1 MGSAQDEIRRLM
13 KEAKQK
19 PIAAATRQK
28 TSTIKA
34 KPAAAKPSSSTASQV
49 KPAVPAGF
57 FDDSLADA
65 KARNL
70 DVKQLA
76 EKQIESEWEAFQE
89 FAAEVEQQSAKEE
102 EQQVEETK
110 EREAV
115 EQLENMEYVDRY
127 RVALER
133 ATSLRNGHKKP
144 KAEKRKLDKATTNDV
159 VDEDGE
165 AEGADVVETALHEYK
180 KRHKKA
186 KKQQLDSEN
195 SDDDFDPCNWRSRG
209 I

>member
-19 PIAAATRQK
+19 PNAAATRQK
-28 TSTIKA
+28 SPTIKA
-34 KPAAAKPSSSTASQV
+34 RPTATQPGISASNQV
-49 KPAVPAGF
+49 KPAIPAGF

-65 KARNL
+65 KARSV

-76 EKQIESEWEAFQE
+76 EKQLESEWEAFQE
-89 FAAEVEQQSAKEE
+89 FAAEVEQQSVQEE
-102 EQQVEETK
+102 KQQVEETK

-127 RVALER
+127 RVILER
-133 ATSLRNGHKKP
+133 ATSLRSGDKKR
-144 KAEKRKLDKATTNDV
+144 KAEKRKRDRGIDDV
-159 VDEDGE
+159 VEEDGE
-165 AEGADVVETALHEYK
+165 TGASSTVETTLEEDTK
-180 KRHKKA
+180 KHKKA
-186 KKQQLDSEN
+186 KKQHSDDD

>member
-1 MGSAQDEIRRLM
+1 MGGAQDEIRRLM

-19 PIAAATRQK
+19 PSAAT
-28 TSTIKA
+28 T
-34 KPAAAKPSSSTASQV
+34 P
-49 KPAVPAGF
+49 VPAGF

-65 KARNL
+65 KARNV

-76 EKQIESEWEAFQE
+76 EKQLESEWEAFLD
-89 FAAEVEQQSAKEE
+89 FAAEVEQQSVQAD
-102 EQQVEETK
+102 ETK

-133 ATSLRNGHKKP
+133 ATSLRSGNNKP
-144 KAEKRKLDKATTNDV
+144 KTEKRKLDTASDV
-159 VDEDGE
+159 VKEDDET
-165 AEGADVVETALHEYK
+165 EGTNAVLSEYK
-180 KRHKKA
+180 KKHKKA
-186 KKQQLDSEN
+186 KKKHSDIED
-195 SDDDFDPCNWRSRG
+195 SDDDFDSCNWRSRG

>member
-19 PIAAATRQK
+19 PSAAAT
-28 TSTIKA
+28 
-34 KPAAAKPSSSTASQV
+34 PKPSSSTASQV

-70 DVKQLA
+70 D
-76 EKQIESEWEAFQE
+76 IESEWEAFQE

-133 ATSLRNGHKKP
+133 K
-144 KAEKRKLDKATTNDV
+144 
-159 VDEDGE
+159 
-165 AEGADVVETALHEYK
+165 GADVVETALHEYK

-186 KKQQLDSEN
+186 KKQQLDSED

>member
-1 MGSAQDEIRRLM
+1 MGGAQDEIRRLM

-19 PIAAATRQK
+19 PSAATTRH
-28 TSTIKA
+28 KA
-34 KPAAAKPSSSTASQV
+34 SAVTVKPTAPKSSSSTAIQA

-65 KARNL
+65 KARNV

-76 EKQIESEWEAFQE
+76 EKQLESEWEAFLD
-89 FAAEVEQQSAKEE
+89 FAAEVEQQSVQADETKEL
-102 EQQVEETK
+102 ETK

-133 ATSLRNGHKKP
+133 ATSLRSGNNKP
-144 KAEKRKLDKATTNDV
+144 KTEKRKLDTASDV
-159 VDEDGE
+159 VKEDDET
-165 AEGADVVETALHEYK
+165 EGTNAVLSEYK
-180 KRHKKA
+180 KKHKKA
-186 KKQQLDSEN
+186 KKKHSDIED
-195 SDDDFDPCNWRSRG
+195 SDDDFDSCNWRSRG

>member
-19 PIAAATRQK
+19 PSATSASRPK
-28 TSTIKA
+28 TAPLKA
-34 KPAAAKPSSSTASQV
+34 KPSAAKPSSSTASQAQ
-49 KPAVPAGF
+49 KPAIPAGF

-65 KARNL
+65 KARNV
-70 DVKQLA
+70 DVQQLA
-76 EKQIESEWEAFQE
+76 EKQLESEWEAFQE

-102 EQQVEETK
+102 KEQVAETK

-115 EQLENMEYVDRY
+115 EQLENMQYVDRF

-133 ATSLRNGHKKP
+133 ATRLRNGEKQS
-144 KAEKRKLDKATTNDV
+144 KAEKRKRGDV
-159 VDEDGE
+159 VEEGGE
-165 AEGADVVETALHEYK
+165 AERASTVETALDEYK
-180 KRHKKA
+180 KKHKKV
-186 KKQQLDSEN
+186 KKQHTGSEDSDE
-195 SDDDFDPCNWRSRG
+195 DFDPCNWRSRA